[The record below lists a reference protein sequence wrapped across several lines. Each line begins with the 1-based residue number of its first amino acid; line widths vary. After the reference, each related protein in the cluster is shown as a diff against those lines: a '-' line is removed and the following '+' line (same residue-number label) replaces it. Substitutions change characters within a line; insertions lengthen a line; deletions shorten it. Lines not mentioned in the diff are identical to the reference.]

1 MFTPGFILVLHRYYG
16 LYARHR
22 DTDKKIHLALAKISI
37 VVLISA

>member
-22 DTDKKIHLALAKISI
+22 DTDKKIHRALAKISI